1 MLLRPL
7 VCRIGLLAAIGT
19 LAAHASELSPVT
31 DRQITQQVQRLI
43 NQHPEFGLLITVQT
57 RKGIVYLGGSPWTSV
72 TMSNLEFL
80 VRHTDGVADV
90 VVTAI
95 YPEG

>member
-7 VCRIGLLAAIGT
+7 VCSLGLLAAIGT
-19 LAAHASELSPVT
+19 LAAHASEVSPAT
-31 DRQITQQVQRLI
+31 DRQITQQVKRLI
-43 NQHPEFGLLITVQT
+43 SQHPEFCLAITVQT
-57 RKGIVYLGGSPWTSV
+57 WKGIVYLGGSPWTSV

-80 VRHTDGVADV
+80 VRHTEGVADV
-90 VVTAI
+90 VVTAV